1 MFNISETIEQK
12 GMSWMTFGRILTA
25 MVTPMNE
32 ALEVDYE
39 EAKRLALYLTV
50 HGSDGVVVCGTTGES
65 PTVTD
70 EEKVKLFRAV
80 KEALGKK
87 TVIAGVGSYSTVASI
102 ALARKAETAGVDGL
116 LVVVP
121 YYNKPSQEGMFQH
134 FKAIAQVTSLPL
146 MLYNI
151 PSRTS
156 VNLLPET
163 VKRLSEI
170 PNIVALKEAAG
181 SIDQVSEL
189 KRMLPTEFEVYSG
202 DDSMTL
208 PMLALGCSGIVSVAA
223 HVIGNEM
230 KEMVDAWFDGDTAQA
245 TKWHLDLFP
254 IFKGIFVTS
263 NPVPIKVLLNM
274 IGIKAGGVRLP
285 LVKATPV
292 EMKFLKDLIVEFKKV
307 HVSSNN
313 GTREITELKVASGN
327 ASDIIV

>member
-1 MFNISETIEQK
+1 
-12 GMSWMTFGRILTA
+12 MTFGRILTA

-39 EAKRLALYLTV
+39 EAKRLAQYLV
-50 HGSDGVVVCGTTGES
+50 SHGSDGVVVCGTTGES

-70 EEKVKLFRAV
+70 QEKAELFRAV
-80 KEALGKK
+80 KQALGNK
-87 TVIAGVGSYSTVASI
+87 TVIAGVGSYSTAASI
-102 ALARKAETAGVDGL
+102 ALARKASTTGVDGL

-121 YYNKPSQEGMFQH
+121 YYNKPSQEGMYQH
-134 FKAIAQVTSLPL
+134 FKAIAEATSLPV

-151 PSRTS
+151 PGRTS

-163 VKRLSEI
+163 VRRLSEI

-181 SIDQVSEL
+181 SLDQVSEL
-189 KRMLPTEFEVYSG
+189 KRMLPTEFQVYSG

-208 PMLALGCSGIVSVAA
+208 PMLALGCSGIVSVSA
-223 HVIGNEM
+223 HIVGDEM
-230 KEMVDAWFDGDTAQA
+230 KQMVDAWFDGDTTQA

-263 NPVPIKVLLNM
+263 NPVPIKALMNM

-292 EMKFLKDLIVEFKKV
+292 EMKFLKDLIDEFRRV

-313 GTREITELKVASGN
+313 GTKVITELKVASEK

>member
-1 MFNISETIEQK
+1 
-12 GMSWMTFGRILTA
+12 MSFGRILTA

-32 ALEVDYE
+32 TLEVDYE
-39 EAKRLALYLTV
+39 EAKRLAQYLV
-50 HGSDGVVVCGTTGES
+50 AHGSDGVVVCGTTGES

-70 EEKVKLFRAV
+70 SEKVELFRVV
-80 KEALGKK
+80 KAALGSKC
-87 TVIAGVGSYSTVASI
+87 TVIAGIGSYSTDSSI
-102 ALARKAETAGVDGL
+102 KLARQAATTGVDGL
-116 LVVVP
+116 MAVVP

-134 FKAIAQVTSLPL
+134 FKAIAEATSFPL
-146 MLYNI
+146 MLYNV
-151 PSRTS
+151 PGRTS
-156 VNLLPET
+156 ANLMPET

-202 DDSMTL
+202 EDSMTL

-223 HVIGNEM
+223 HVIGDEM

-245 TKWHLDLFP
+245 IKWHLDLFP

-263 NPVPIKVLLNM
+263 NPVPIKALMNM
-274 IGIKAGGVRLP
+274 IGFKAGGVRLP
-285 LVKATPV
+285 LVKATPA
-292 EMKFLKDLIVEFKKV
+292 EMKFLKNLIDEFKKG
-307 HVSSNN
+307 HVNFN
-313 GTREITELKVASGN
+313 IGTKIISELKVASEK

>member
-1 MFNISETIEQK
+1 
-12 GMSWMTFGRILTA
+12 MSFGRILTA
-25 MVTPMNE
+25 MVTPMND
-32 ALEVDYE
+32 ALEVNYE
-39 EAKRLALYLTV
+39 EAKRLAQYLTV

-70 EEKVKLFRAV
+70 SEKVELFKVV
-80 KEALGKK
+80 KAALGSKC
-87 TVIAGVGSYSTVASI
+87 TVIAGIGSYSTASSI
-102 ALARKAETAGVDGL
+102 SLARKAATTGVDGL
-116 LVVVP
+116 MAVVP

-134 FKAIAQVTSLPL
+134 FKAIAEATSLPL
-146 MLYNI
+146 MLYNV

-156 VNLLPET
+156 ANLLPET

-189 KRMLPTEFEVYSG
+189 KRMLPSKFSIYSG

-223 HVIGNEM
+223 HVIGDEM

-263 NPVPIKVLLNM
+263 NPVPIKALMNM
-274 IGIKAGGVRLP
+274 RGIKAGGVRLP

-292 EMKFLKDLIVEFKKV
+292 EIKFLKDLFDEFKKV
-307 HVSSNN
+307 HVSPNN
-313 GTREITELKVASGN
+313 GTKVITKLKVASEKT
-327 ASDIIV
+327 SDIIV